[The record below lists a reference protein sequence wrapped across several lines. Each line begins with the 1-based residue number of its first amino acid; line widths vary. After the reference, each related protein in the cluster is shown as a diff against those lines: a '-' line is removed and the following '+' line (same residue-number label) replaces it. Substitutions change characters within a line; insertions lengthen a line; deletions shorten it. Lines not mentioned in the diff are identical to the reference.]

1 VWYFLVFQ
9 FITMYYTYLFHR
21 NILFSKTHHDKGSYI
36 ITLNSLYIS
45 STNKT
50 NRHEITEILLK
61 VAVNTLTITPTLFI
75 YLFKDMFNHLYATQL
90 EPCLLLPL
98 QLEPCLLLPCY
109 YYAHNSQIRTL
120 LYMVCMEDEKLAV
133 VPLEVFV

>member
-1 VWYFLVFQ
+1 
-9 FITMYYTYLFHR
+9 
-21 NILFSKTHHDKGSYI
+21 
-36 ITLNSLYIS
+36 
-45 STNKT
+45 
-50 NRHEITEILLK
+50 
-61 VAVNTLTITPTLFI
+61 
-75 YLFKDMFNHLYATQL
+75 MFNHLYATQL

>member
-1 VWYFLVFQ
+1 
-9 FITMYYTYLFHR
+9 
-21 NILFSKTHHDKGSYI
+21 
-36 ITLNSLYIS
+36 
-45 STNKT
+45 
-50 NRHEITEILLK
+50 